1 MSIAER
7 SLRKW
12 GGATALVAA
21 ALLLALA
28 GPAPEARGA
37 EVAGSGMS
45 VDINAASAAELQ
57 TLPGIGE
64 AKAAAI
70 VAYREEHGAYRAP
83 EDLLQVKGIGEAL
96 LQKIRPYVTVGG
108 SKAAR

>member
-12 GGATALVAA
+12 GGA
-21 ALLLALA
+21 LA
-28 GPAPEARGA
+28 GSVPEARGA
-37 EVAGSGMS
+37 DVAGSGVS
-45 VDINAASAAELQ
+45 VDINAASATELQ

-70 VAYREEHGAYRAP
+70 VAYREEHGAYNAP
-83 EDLLQVKGIGEAL
+83 EDLLQVKGIGESL
-96 LQKIRPYVTVGG
+96 LRKIRPYVTVG
-108 SKAAR
+108 SAKAAR

>member
-1 MSIAER
+1 MKTRLTI
-7 SLRKW
+7 RKL

-28 GPAPEARGA
+28 GQAPDARGA

-45 VDINAASAAELQ
+45 VNINTASAGELQ
-57 TLPGIGE
+57 TLPGVGE
-64 AKAAAI
+64 AKASAI
-70 VAYREEHGAYRAP
+70 VAYRKEHGAYRAP

-96 LQKIRPYVTVGG
+96 LQKIRPYVTLGG
-108 SKAAR
+108 AKAAQ